1 MNPEITTSRRL
12 APEDILPGMFIAIT
26 ARTHEVFPYWLLDAW
41 NAQRIEP
48 VAFSCM
54 TCSDGDPRRVLAVC
68 LPFILTENAH
78 GGTESLDVR
87 LIAIVQ
93 VDEMYGLEAFTR
105 PDPDRTSCY
114 D

>member
-1 MNPEITTSRRL
+1 MNPEITISRRL

-26 ARTHEVFPYWLLDAW
+26 ARTHQVYPYWLLDGW
-41 NAQRIEP
+41 NTQRVEP

-68 LPFILTENAH
+68 LPFVLTENSR
-78 GGTESLDVR
+78 GWTETLDVR
-87 LIAIVQ
+87 LCAIVQ
-93 VDEMYGLEAFTR
+93 VDEMFGLEVFTR
-105 PDPDRTSCY
+105 PSPDVATCC